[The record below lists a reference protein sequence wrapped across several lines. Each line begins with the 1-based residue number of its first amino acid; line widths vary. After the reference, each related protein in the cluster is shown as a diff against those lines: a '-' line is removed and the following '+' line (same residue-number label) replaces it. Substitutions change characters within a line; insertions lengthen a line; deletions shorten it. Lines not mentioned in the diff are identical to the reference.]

1 MAVAQ
6 ILARKG
12 RSVVTV
18 APGRTLQEIAGIL
31 AEKKIGAVVVVD
43 AKGAI
48 AGIVS
53 ERDVV
58 SAVARHGAAGLKK
71 AASDVMTAKVRTCAP
86 NDTEA
91 ELMGLMTTHRI
102 RHLPVVEGGKL
113 AGMVSIGDVV
123 KLRIESI
130 EREAE
135 DLKSYIATAG

>member
-31 AEKKIGAVVVVD
+31 ADKKIGAVVVVD

-58 SAVARHGAAGLKK
+58 SAVARHGAAGGHC
-71 AASDVMTAKVRTCAP
+71 RCP
-86 NDTEA
+86 
-91 ELMGLMTTHRI
+91 GLGT
-102 RHLPVVEGGKL
+102 G
-113 AGMVSIGDVV
+113 
-123 KLRIESI
+123 LRRSHQ
-130 EREAE
+130 
-135 DLKSYIATAG
+135 